1 MEELRS
7 KYPEKSLSSICRLFG
22 ISRQAYYQYCK
33 LYEEHQLQSKLIVD
47 AVKEVRLAH
56 KRIGTRKLYHMLQ
69 PFFVNN
75 HLKIGRDSFFDL
87 LRREDLLI
95 KRRRRGIQTTMSYH
109 KFYKWSNLVK
119 DIIPEKPQHIVVSDI
134 TYWKVQSKHL
144 YISLITDAYSHK
156 IVGYNVSDTLE
167 TSESIKALELAL
179 PDLLR
184 GQASQ
189 LIHHSDRGIQYCSS
203 QYVKLLQDNNILISM
218 TEDSDPRD
226 NAIAERVNGILKNEY
241 LADYKVNTLE
251 EAKDALEQ
259 SVNKYNN
266 ERPHLS
272 IEYLT
277 PSIVHSTSIK
287 AKRKWKSYYK
297 KNTNDKLFQDN

>member
-1 MEELRS
+1 M
-7 KYPEKSLSSICRLFG
+7 
-22 ISRQAYYQYCK
+22 
-33 LYEEHQLQSKLIVD
+33 
-47 AVKEVRLAH
+47 
-56 KRIGTRKLYHMLQ
+56 
-69 PFFVNN
+69 
-75 HLKIGRDSFFDL
+75 
-87 LRREDLLI
+87 
-95 KRRRRGIQTTMSYH
+95 
-109 KFYKWSNLVK
+109 
-119 DIIPEKPQHIVVSDI
+119 
-134 TYWKVQSKHL
+134 
-144 YISLITDAYSHK
+144 
-156 IVGYNVSDTLE
+156 
-167 TSESIKALELAL
+167 
-179 PDLLR
+179 PDLLG

-297 KNTNDKLFQDN
+297 KNTNDKLFQDNG